1 MCNYIHVI
9 MSFKWHV
16 YIYELR
22 ITYLNTLTT
31 IGHECTTLHVNIW

>member
-9 MSFKWHV
+9 MSFNDM

-31 IGHECTTLHVNIW
+31 IGYECTTLHVNIW